1 VVLFGPLHVALLAA
15 TAVAGVLLVA
25 LCRRVVAARR
35 PVRLLLGLGLALNE
49 LVWWAF
55 RYSHEGLHLWN
66 LPLQL
71 CDVTLWVTVLACLT
85 LAPLLVEFA
94 YFAGLAGAA
103 MALLTPDLWSP
114 WPTYPAI
121 YFFIVHGGIVVGVA
135 VLAMGGIAPLRAGA
149 VWRASGMLAG
159 YAASVG
165 AFNAVL
171 GTNFMYLYRK
181 PANPSLLDVLGP
193 WPFYLVGGAVL
204 ALALFWLL
212 WLPVRPRGLDHEAP
226 KPPAGA

>member
-1 VVLFGPLHVALLAA
+1 VVLFGPLHLTLLAA
-15 TAVAGVLLVA
+15 TAAAGVLLTV
-25 LCRRVVAARR
+25 LCRRVAAARR
-35 PVRLLLGLGLALNE
+35 TVRLLLGLGLALNE
-49 LVWWAF
+49 LGWWAF

-71 CDVTLWVTVLACLT
+71 CDVTLWTTVLACLT
-85 LAPLLVEFA
+85 LAPALVEFA

-149 VWRASGMLAG
+149 MARAFGMLAA
-159 YAASVG
+159 YAASLG
-165 AFNAVL
+165 AFNAVCR
-171 GTNFMYLYRK
+171 TNFMYLCRK
-181 PANPSLLDVLGP
+181 PANPSLLDALGP
-193 WPFYLVGGAVL
+193 WPFYLAGGAVL

-212 WLPVRPRGLDHEAP
+212 WLPVRPRGLDRAAP
-226 KPPAGA
+226 KPPAGT